1 MRSFARA
8 LGSLFSTATALALGL
23 VAAEPSAQAEPAGG
37 ALGGANPQTVAQAQP
52 QQAQPQQPQQTPAAA
67 PGDGHGRRPMPPPI
81 RGRRLFDRG
90 ADLDDESTD
99 RAPSYMDY
107 LRVKAGPLSVEPIL
121 LLQAQ
126 GIPYVGTDSFLEA
139 ADPAERGG
147 FKLRRARFGL
157 QGRVFHRVPFA
168 ISAEFNSDVRGIAT
182 LRDGW
187 FGYDRYKFLQ
197 VFAGAHFVP
206 FSRSAMQGSGDS
218 ALIERPF
225 AVRAMAPFY
234 QLGAHIEGHLWG
246 GAFNYYAG
254 VYNGLQRNNQFYLG
268 YVENPAVQGN
278 RFDGLTYSGRLSSE
292 PLGGLGRTVQDIHH
306 GKFRIA
312 AGASAFYSDGG
323 TRGILGLGGD
333 VLLHYRGLHILGE
346 FLANRSTPKAIPTQP
361 TAQTANV
368 TSFGAV
374 GEAGYMILK
383 QRLGITARFEW
394 IEANTAVKDESDCWV
409 LTGGVSYHV
418 LNDFL
423 KAQIDYTHREELHG
437 KSLKNDSLVIQAQL
451 NL

>member
-8 LGSLFSTATALALGL
+8 LGSLFSTASALALGL
-23 VAAEPSAQAEPAGG
+23 AVSVAAEPAAHADPAGG
-37 ALGGANPQTVAQAQP
+37 ALAGPNPPAAP
-52 QQAQPQQPQQTPAAA
+52 AATPA
-67 PGDGHGRRPMPPPI
+67 DDEPPPAV
-81 RGRRLFDRG
+81 RPATRPPLQGRRLIRRAAVDPDQEG
-90 ADLDDESTD
+90 GD
-99 RAPSYMDY
+99 RAPAFTDY
-107 LRVKAGPLSVEPIL
+107 LRIKAGPLTIEPIV
-121 LLQAQ
+121 LLQVQ
-126 GIPYVGTDSFLEA
+126 GIPYVGADSFLEA

-168 ISAEFNSDVRGIAT
+168 VSAEFNSDIRGIAT

-197 VFAGAHFVP
+197 VFVGSHFVP
-206 FSRSAMQGSGDS
+206 FSRSAMQSSGDS

-225 AVRAMAPFY
+225 SVRAMAPFY

-246 GAFNYYAG
+246 GTLNYYAG

-268 YVENPAVQGN
+268 YVENPAVAGN
-278 RFDGLTYSGRLSSE
+278 RFDGLTYSGRLTSE
-292 PLGGLGRTVQDIHH
+292 PFGGLGRTVQDLHH
-306 GKFRIA
+306 SKFRIA
-312 AGASAFYSDGG
+312 AGASTFYSDGG

-333 VLLHYRGLHILGE
+333 VLLHYRGLHVLGE
-346 FLANRSTPKAIPTQP
+346 FLANRSTPKLIPTQP
-361 TAQTANV
+361 TTQTATV

-374 GEAGYMILK
+374 GEAGYVILK
-383 QRLGITARFEW
+383 ERLGITARFEW
-394 IEANTAVKDESDCWV
+394 IEANTAVKDESDAWV
-409 LTGGVSYHV
+409 VTGGVSYHV

-423 KAQIDYTHREELHG
+423 KAQVDFTHREELHG